1 VRILIIDDE
10 ILVARLLAD
19 AVSSQGH
26 EVTVATDGEEGL
38 ALLRRIRPDALFLDV
53 KLGELSGIEILR
65 QIRRSDTQL
74 PVILI
79 TGNALADQLDEARR
93 LGVTEIVEKP
103 FLLTQLDGALERS
116 IATPGRG

>member
-38 ALLRRIRPDALFLDV
+38 ALLGQIRPDALFLDV
-53 KLGELSGIEILR
+53 KLGELSGIEVLR
-65 QIRRSDTQL
+65 QLRRSDTAL

-79 TGNALADQLDEARR
+79 TGNAVADQLDEARR
-93 LGVTEIVEKP
+93 LGVTEIIEKP

-116 IATPGRG
+116 MGTPDRG